1 MKITDKER
9 KTKNEELGTKIGL
22 SAIVKKAQ
30 QKREETQI
38 VPSGKNKKYYPMP
51 IKVSKELWE
60 HFRNLYYT
68 LVKELGEE
76 YIVLTRSD
84 VFIALID
91 YMDKNIDT
99 DISKYQDL
107 YDRFVAVGGK
117 RSRNERSHAEND
129 ELINCT
135 WANFSFEQLQQFKRV
150 ITKLAVQVGIEKR
163 ADFSKQYFISD
174 IISFFEEN
182 LSEIVNHI
190 KGKRNS

>member
-1 MKITDKER
+1 MKIIDKER

-38 VPSGKNKKYYPMP
+38 LPTEKSKKYYPVS
-51 IKVSKELWE
+51 IRVSKGLWE

-76 YIVLTRSD
+76 YIILTRSD

-107 YDRFVAVGGK
+107 YDKFVAVGGK

-135 WANFSFEQLQQFKRV
+135 WANFNFDQLQQFKRV
-150 ITKLAVQVGIEKR
+150 ITKLAVQVGVERR

-174 IISFFEEN
+174 IVTYFEDH
-182 LSEIVNHI
+182 LLEIANHI
-190 KGKRNS
+190 RETQN

>member
-1 MKITDKER
+1 MKPNDKE
-9 KTKNEELGTKIGL
+9 KKAKNQELGTKIGL

-30 QKREETQI
+30 QKREETQTL
-38 VPSGKNKKYYPMP
+38 PLEKTKKYYPMP
-51 IKVSKELWE
+51 IKVSKALWE
-60 HFRNLYYT
+60 RFRELYYN

-76 YIVLTRSD
+76 YIILTRSD

-91 YMDKNIDT
+91 YMDKNIPT

-107 YDRFVAVGGK
+107 YDKYVAVAGK

-135 WANFSFEQLQQFKRV
+135 WANFNFEQLQQFKRV
-150 ITKLAVQVGIEKR
+150 ITKLALQVGVERR

-174 IISFFEEN
+174 IVKYFEEH
-182 LSEIVNHI
+182 LSEIANHI
-190 KGKRNS
+190 KEK